1 MLILKPNVRHS
12 TFALL
17 MELVVLLNTAS
28 FVPMEPFSTRTTS
41 SATGGLTLIVPQPRI
56 STASM
61 MRLLLK
67 EMPLLE
73 PLIKLSMVLHLST
86 EQPLLQ
92 LVTTLQLMLVLEDMR
107 KPEEQPEGWMEIE
120 GEVTEEEEEMEDGL
134 VRGCYRV

>member
-1 MLILKPNVRHS
+1 
-12 TFALL
+12 

>member
-1 MLILKPNVRHS
+1 MLILKPNVKYS
-12 TFALL
+12 TSAVL
-17 MELVVLLNTAS
+17 MELEVLLNTAS
-28 FVPMEPFSTRTTS
+28 FVLMEPFSTRTTS

-56 STASM
+56 STPSM
-61 MRLLLK
+61 MKLLLK

-107 KPEEQPEGWMEIE
+107 KPEEQPEG
-120 GEVTEEEEEMEDGL
+120 
-134 VRGCYRV
+134 